1 MEIPEWDH
9 WVRRTLRDTGLEA
22 ACGMS
27 IDSSEMTVL
36 QKDRTEV
43 SGAATT
49 TASAFRSSDDPASPT
64 SLAAEAAAI
73 ATAVAIAADADAEL
87 AAQALADA
95 QEMVSAAAKIAAEAA
110 ARSQEAAA
118 AAAVAAEAERQA
130 TTGVAE
136 AVAAATAQAIT
147 AASCARAAARAM
159 AEGNAAVVRLAETQV
174 THQVLHDHLTGLPNL
189 ALIRDRLTQALARAT
204 RSGTYVGVLFLD
216 LDDFKGIHDRIGRD
230 AADDVLVGVAGRL
243 RECLRAG
250 DTAGR
255 LGGDEFVIVCEGLTD
270 PAAAVLVAARV
281 EVALGAALH
290 SGGHSVRVRT
300 SMGIATGEGTVHPAK
315 LLRDADAAMLRA
327 KGAGKGCYKIAEA
340 IETRP
345 FNLQAETW

>member
-1 MEIPEWDH
+1 MSLYP
-9 WVRRTLRDTGLEA
+9 TEA
-22 ACGMS
+22 A
-27 IDSSEMTVL
+27 ITDVIADAPDDLADLAPTSSAPA
-36 QKDRTEV
+36 RP
-43 SGAATT
+43 AA
-49 TASAFRSSDDPASPT
+49 AMRPYESAELESPT
-64 SLAAEAAAI
+64 SAAAEAAAV

-87 AAQALADA
+87 AAQALVDA
-95 QEMVSAAAKIAAEAA
+95 QEMVAIAAQVAAEAA
-110 ARSQEAAA
+110 LRSQEAAA

-130 TTGVAE
+130 TVNVAE

-147 AASCARAAARAM
+147 AASCARVAARAT

-174 THQVLHDHLTGLPNL
+174 THQVLNDHLTGLPNL
-189 ALIRDRLTQALARAT
+189 ALIRDRLTQALARAS
-204 RSGTYVGVLFLD
+204 RSGAVVGVLFLD
-216 LDDFKGIHDRIGRD
+216 LDDFKGIDDRLGRD
-230 AADDVLVGVAGRL
+230 AADDILVGVAGRL

-270 PAAAVLVAARV
+270 QAAAVLVAARV
-281 EVALGAALH
+281 EVALGAAIH
-290 SGGHSVRVRT
+290 SGGHSVRVKT
-300 SMGIATGEGTVHPAK
+300 SIGIATGDGSVHPAK

-327 KGAGKGCYKIAEA
+327 KSAGKGCYKIAEA